1 MIKKFLDY
9 LYYSFEIFSNYIP
22 FLAKLYIKFHAP
34 SVKKEI
40 KMLNLS
46 SSDRILHIGCGAI
59 PYTSIGISRE
69 IDAEIVGI
77 DCNPR
82 VVDIATDYLKRYNLS
97 NMVKIE
103 IGDGKTYSI
112 SGFDVIILSYG
123 IDGQDLVLRHAIDSM
138 KKGARII
145 LRRFTTERDN
155 YIDSIVKEFSVCSI
169 KLLLTQESILIVKKT
184 QTDIQ

>member
-1 MIKKFLDY
+1 MIKEVLDH
-9 LYYSFEIFSNYIP
+9 LYCTFEIFSNNIP
-22 FLAKLYIKFHAP
+22 FFAKLYIKFHKS

-40 KMLNLS
+40 EMLNLL
-46 SSDRILHIGCGAI
+46 SSDKILHIGCGAI
-59 PYTSIGISRE
+59 PYTSIVLSRE
-69 IDAEIVGI
+69 VNSKIVGI
-77 DCNPR
+77 DYNPH
-82 VVDIATDYLKRYNLS
+82 VVGIANDYLKRYNLS

-138 KKGARII
+138 EKGARII